1 MKITLICMQITF
13 ITHQW
18 RSLFSCCTSCDLV
31 DRKAAGPIGPQVTVW
46 RDLVVRMDQTQC
58 GLHTGYKVKHT
69 DNTTTRH
76 VRVSEYNTA
85 DNHSTRSDWT
95 MLATYS
101 VWILRLMLWLQSI
114 LLFYMH
120 FSISRLKPL
129 ESVADAHDQKLK
141 PTNLLWSQCK
151 DMRSSYYSDHQ

>member
-1 MKITLICMQITF
+1 MQITF

-18 RSLFSCCTSCDLV
+18 RSLFSCCTSCDLM

-76 VRVSEYNTA
+76 IRVSEYSTA
-85 DNHSTRSDWT
+85 DNHSTTSD
-95 MLATYS
+95 
-101 VWILRLMLWLQSI
+101 
-114 LLFYMH
+114 
-120 FSISRLKPL
+120 
-129 ESVADAHDQKLK
+129 
-141 PTNLLWSQCK
+141 
-151 DMRSSYYSDHQ
+151 